1 MIGKFLIIFILYSV
15 LCDTLC
21 ELSVTGYVG
30 QTANI
35 DCTYAQENTFYPK
48 YFFKISPGRNIK
60 SIYTLKGRKFLRD
73 GRVSMHDY
81 YQRKVF
87 QVTIDTL
94 TENDV
99 GLYACAVGKG
109 HSVETFVLVKLSVMT
124 ASQPQEKTVRPSVEC
139 TDRSHSNMTT
149 GLFTSTLSAVTEMS
163 KEYKQSTASSDWMR
177 IPLIVVISVLI
188 VTLLAFGLTLFF
200 CQKNR
205 RGSEVSAL
213 QNTRYRKS
221 ANTRTD
227 NYEIGQKTENVY
239 NQSDSSK
246 CQNSIYQTLHLNQP
260 DPIYQCL
267 NIKTNRRN

>member
-1 MIGKFLIIFILYSV
+1 MKNNDWQIFDHLHSLLSVAV

-163 KEYKQSTASSDWMR
+163 KEYKQSTASS
-177 IPLIVVISVLI
+177 
-188 VTLLAFGLTLFF
+188 A
-200 CQKNR
+200 
-205 RGSEVSAL
+205 EVSAL